1 MRLPNYMVFVGDSGL
16 LSNTGPDRNDGD
28 VFWEA
33 DTTAIRSGK
42 TQTTVRKSKTKCCGE
57 HKKKR
62 KTKKE
67 TKVESRSRR
76 SDVTETLKK
85 RKQNAT
91 GSQKMKEKKKEIKKG
106 LETGV

>member
-57 HKKKR
+57 QKE
-62 KTKKE
+62 TQNKKE
-67 TKVESRSRR
+67 TKVESPWRR
-76 SDVTETLKK
+76 SDVTETF
-85 RKQNAT
+85 
-91 GSQKMKEKKKEIKKG
+91 E
-106 LETGV
+106 